1 FWPLLKNEWA
11 EMGEPTPPRRRTH
24 GGTGAGSLALVKPLP
39 PQAVA
44 ARPGFTRAKR
54 LRPQSPPA
62 DRWAVAQDDAFAL
75 RRRAG
80 DAPPTRNSKE
90 PDFAVDVIA
99 IAGGGGSGKL
109 RGCAPWHRADPDRF
123 GILVEAAT

>member
-1 FWPLLKNEWA
+1 
-11 EMGEPTPPRRRTH
+11 MSEPAPPRRRTH
-24 GGTGAGSLALVKPLP
+24 GGTGAGALALVKPLP

-90 PDFAVDVIA
+90 PIFENLEARILQPHRQSQKPALHVTE
-99 IAGGGGSGKL
+99 S
-109 RGCAPWHRADPDRF
+109 RGMTEDH
-123 GILVEAAT
+123 L